1 MEIFEATSKTIK
13 RNVMCTKRRFA
24 TRAGALLR
32 IAEIKTKG
40 EVREKNPCREYY
52 CGECGGYH
60 LTSQKMS
67 DKKKQLIA
75 KRKKFKPEKIANEW
89 IKKKGW

>member
-1 MEIFEATSKTIK
+1 
-13 RNVMCTKRRFA
+13 MCTKRRFS

-40 EVREKNPCREYY
+40 EVREKQPIREYY
-52 CGECGGYH
+52 CSECGGYH
-60 LTSQKMS
+60 LTSKKMS
-67 DKKKQLIA
+67 DKKRQKINE
-75 KRKKFKPEKIANEW
+75 RKKHKPEKIANEW